1 MKWNSGI
8 KTLIVIVLFLL
19 FENVLVSAQHI
30 SDSLP
35 VNGQQKANA
44 SFFRERYLLNDA
56 VHYFDNLNDFITYQS
71 ETTGSFNTPDQL
83 IFSIAGNSHKWNK
96 YYMDGF
102 RLDSR
107 FFAGS
112 AFFVPDLYSQNL
124 SVDYFNSTVSY
135 KSEDYIPNSVSL
147 NYNVGGL
154 GGISPGTNA
163 LINLY
168 HPSASERLYR
178 PIEHRNKMKGAGTI
192 AINYA
197 LPVNG
202 KSYQQ
207 QLYAT
212 FGTRMLTDF
221 DETGISEFY
230 PENFYKMQL
239 SGQLPINSGR
249 LFDKTSYLLNISGRD
264 NLYNE
269 LYYSK
274 AESAAHQALGF
285 SVYGSKKHE
294 NSQLTTGLTFA
305 YNQLKHSDLNFSRNI
320 VDQDGEAFEPWYPD
334 GVGLELS
341 HALNYERKF
350 SENLKLYFDGYNS
363 LLQFN
368 PENQQFSNPVFARNV
383 NLSYRSLYVYD
394 WTAQSFAAGL
404 LENTLGL
411 SFEKN
416 LSSKLNF
423 AAQADVTFDAMI
435 IENKSR
441 INPNWQAK
449 ASLQFRP
456 AAWFYAEM
464 NLARN
469 RISYNADDVRYISD
483 DYMNAEI
490 YYWQDHN
497 QDSKIQTGEK
507 SDLFSTSGGKY
518 RSVASG
524 LKQPSYFVFDIPFH
538 FLLGRHT
545 ISFLQSYRKYNHN
558 LTTGFD
564 KAASDYGYFVNQG
577 DKDIY
582 FMNNGVKNYVLD
594 YYPDAYMK
602 TAQGSVFLTNSPYYI
617 SSVVKYSYTTE
628 KFLLSLSWTSY
639 LMAGISTLGNG
650 PLHNNLGVYSESTAN
665 PNINYKL
672 LGRLDQERAY
682 VARIHA
688 AYKVSKHLNFSV
700 TAKFKDGQPFA
711 NFETL
716 TVTDAAGNNQM
727 AIWAKRTKG
736 INPFT
741 GDFGSRED
749 SFFNVDLRALYSG
762 KVAGEDYE
770 LSLLMYNLYD
780 FGTELTEYTFQPDD
794 TGKRY
799 PLSMNIPRGLILGA
813 KIYF

>member
-1 MKWNSGI
+1 M
-8 KTLIVIVLFLL
+8 
-19 FENVLVSAQHI
+19 
-30 SDSLP
+30 
-35 VNGQQKANA
+35 
-44 SFFRERYLLNDA
+44 
-56 VHYFDNLNDFITYQS
+56 
-71 ETTGSFNTPDQL
+71 
-83 IFSIAGNSHKWNK
+83 
-96 YYMDGF
+96 
-102 RLDSR
+102 
-107 FFAGS
+107 
-112 AFFVPDLYSQNL
+112 
-124 SVDYFNSTVSY
+124 
-135 KSEDYIPNSVSL
+135 
-147 NYNVGGL
+147 
-154 GGISPGTNA
+154 
-163 LINLY
+163 
-168 HPSASERLYR
+168 
-178 PIEHRNKMKGAGTI
+178 
-192 AINYA
+192 
-197 LPVNG
+197 
-202 KSYQQ
+202 
-207 QLYAT
+207 
-212 FGTRMLTDF
+212 
-221 DETGISEFY
+221 
-230 PENFYKMQL
+230 
-239 SGQLPINSGR
+239 
-249 LFDKTSYLLNISGRD
+249 
-264 NLYNE
+264 
-269 LYYSK
+269 
-274 AESAAHQALGF
+274 
-285 SVYGSKKHE
+285 
-294 NSQLTTGLTFA
+294 
-305 YNQLKHSDLNFSRNI
+305 
-320 VDQDGEAFEPWYPD
+320 
-334 GVGLELS
+334 
-341 HALNYERKF
+341 
-350 SENLKLYFDGYNS
+350 
-363 LLQFN
+363 LQFN
-368 PENQQFSNPVFARNV
+368 PESQQFSNPVFARNV
-383 NLSYRSLYVYD
+383 NLPYRSLYVYD
-394 WTAQSFAAGL
+394 WTAKSFAAGL

-411 SFEKN
+411 SFERA

-423 AAQADVTFDAMI
+423 NAQADVTFDAMI
-435 IENKSR
+435 IKNKSR
-441 INPNWQAK
+441 VNPNLQAK
-449 ASLQFRP
+449 AGLQFRP

-464 NLARN
+464 NVARN
-469 RISYNADDVRYISD
+469 RISYNADDVRYLSD
-483 DYMNAEI
+483 DYMNAGI
-490 YYWQDHN
+490 YYWQDQN
-497 QDSKIQTGEK
+497 QDSKFQTSEK
-507 SDLFSTSGGKY
+507 SDLFSTTGGKY
-518 RSVASG
+518 RTVAQG
-524 LKQPSYFVFDIPFH
+524 VTQPSYFVFDIPFH
-538 FLLGRHT
+538 FLLGCHT
-545 ISFLQSYRKYNHN
+545 ISFMQSYRKYNHN
-558 LTTGFD
+558 LTTDFD
-564 KAASDYGYFVNQG
+564 KAASEYGYFVNQG

-762 KVAGEDYE
+762 KVAGKNYD